1 MTGPTALTPAPTTTI
16 TAQAPMSFGGLHS
29 SPQFDVIELLPPG
42 AADKLRALRQR
53 SADLHSIIP
62 AFEDIREAN
71 TARVEADGALKR
83 LTNHPQDFGFDLKPD
98 DPRVIAAQRHLD
110 KMTADAKRLTE
121 LQQVRSAGVAIGIAG
136 EGCLRDVAA

>member
-16 TAQAPMSFGGLHS
+16 TAQAPISGGLHS

-53 SADLHSIIP
+53 SDDLHAIIP

-71 TARVEADGALKR
+71 TARVDADHALKR

-110 KMTADAKRLTE
+110 KMTADANGSRICSRCGRQRGNRRRRQRLPSRYT
-121 LQQVRSAGVAIGIAG
+121 
-136 EGCLRDVAA
+136 